1 MGSLRDDRNPSP
13 ATQEQL
19 DRYDRARSILAS
31 AEAPMLYD
39 KNDPRDRMF
48 YALFDGTGNDAD
60 RGPKITN
67 VARIRNQLDAL
78 PDNDGGRIA
87 HAYLPGP
94 GTQRAPGWNVET
106 PEADTT
112 LGRIGNTI
120 ATKTGMVWD
129 NATTPLSKVHD
140 LATGRTFDDRLEKM
154 YDKLVDQV
162 KEWKRT
168 DQWSEPG
175 NPDSDLRVRV
185 VSVGFSR
192 GAEQAAGFS
201 RLVDERGIVDRDG
214 QVLVPPGRAAQAVG
228 LFDPVGTGEP
238 SNHDRRMPHSVISG
252 LQITAEDERRAKFP
266 VTDIIKEGVT
276 ADGSLIGVR
285 LPGAHGDVG
294 GSPLDNGLSN
304 RSGNMMMSYLNTL
317 SKDPLFQQLP
327 ESVRSEMNTVHRPDN
342 NMLWRVSEIGSGP
355 APRDTAQGVRLDAA
369 PPSFRPPS
377 GHADDNA
384 SESQRLRAALDDPRE
399 TRRLPQSADP
409 TLGSDLTWRPVQV
422 PLQPSHR
429 DHPDHERYMQAA
441 LTVDRAFS
449 QVGSDRRPNAEVLDQ
464 ITANLALATKESKLT
479 QIDVGKLENTSHG
492 QMLFAIQGNS
502 ADLYS
507 FNNRNSGVSTN
518 PNELKPTM
526 QALQEM
532 ERLPQPQQQVAVA
545 GPSRERNQ
553 EIEQERMAAPVMSRH
568 QNHG

>member
-1 MGSLRDDRNPSP
+1 M
-13 ATQEQL
+13 
-19 DRYDRARSILAS
+19 DRYDRARAILAS
-31 AEAPMLYD
+31 AETPILYD
-39 KNDPRDRMF
+39 KNDPRDRIF
-48 YALFDGTGNDAD
+48 YALFDGTGNDDD

-67 VARIRNQLDAL
+67 VAKLRNQLDAL

-94 GTQRAPGWNVET
+94 GTQRSPGWNVEA

-112 LGRIGNTI
+112 LGRIGNRI
-120 ATKTGMVWD
+120 ATNAGMVWD

-168 DQWSEPG
+168 DQWAEPG
-175 NPDSDLRVRV
+175 NPETDMRVRV

-192 GAEQAAGFS
+192 GAEQAAGFA

-238 SNHDRRMPHSVISG
+238 SKHDRRMPHSVITG
-252 LQITAEDERRAKFP
+252 LQSTAEGEFRAKFP

-276 ADGSLIGVR
+276 ADGSLIGIR

-294 GSPLDNGLSN
+294 GSPLDNGLPN
-304 RSGNMMMSYLNTL
+304 RSGNMMIAYLNSL
-317 SKDPLFQQLP
+317 HRE
-327 ESVRSEMNTVHRPDN
+327 ESLRSEMNTSHRPDN
-342 NMLWRVSEIGSGP
+342 SMLWRVSEITSGP
-355 APRDTAQGVRLDAA
+355 APRDTPQGVRLDAA
-369 PPSFRPPS
+369 PPSFRPPT
-377 GHADDNA
+377 GHVDENA
-384 SESQRLRAALDDPRE
+384 SDAQRLRAALDDTRE

-422 PLQPSHR
+422 PIQATHR
-429 DHPDHERYMQAA
+429 DHPDHPRYLEAS
-441 LTVDRAFS
+441 LTVDRAFA
-449 QVGSDRRPNAEVLDQ
+449 QVGSDKRPTPEVLDQ
-464 ITANLALATKESKLT
+464 ITANLALATKKAEMT
-479 QIDVGKLENTSHG
+479 HVDMGKLENTSHG
-492 QMLFAIQGNS
+492 QVLFAIQGNT

-507 FNNRNSGVSTN
+507 FNNRNTGVSTD
-518 PNELKPTM
+518 PSQLKPTM

-532 ERLPQPQQQVAVA
+532 EKLPQPHQQIAVA
-545 GPSRERNQ
+545 GPSRERNK
-553 EIEQERMAAPVMSRH
+553 EIEEERMNAPVMTRQQHHS
-568 QNHG
+568 